1 MKTSESLGNA
11 RRRKV
16 MIAGLA
22 GASAFFGGTG
32 GTAWAQGIES
42 KGKIDRKSMEPVA
55 SMIPGIAKV
64 RVREITFQ
72 PGASSKAKMQ
82 HAMICE
88 CTKGT
93 LEITQDNHKPFIAK
107 TGHIWTCDIGTIE
120 ATANKGSIPGTMRAI
135 DLMKA

>member
-1 MKTSESLGNA
+1 MDSSMKLSSPK
-11 RRRKV
+11 RREM

-22 GASAFFGGTG
+22 GASAIFGGAG
-32 GTAWAQGIES
+32 GTAWAQSIES
-42 KGKIDRKSMEPVA
+42 KGKIDRKSLEPVA

-72 PGASSKAKMQ
+72 PGASSTAKMQ

-88 CTKGT
+88 CTQGT
-93 LEITQDNHKPFIAK
+93 LEITQDKNKPFVAK
-107 TGHIWTCDIGTIE
+107 TGHMWTCDVGTIE
-120 ATANKGSIPGTMRAI
+120 ITANKGSTPATMRAI